1 MAEELLTNPLISKK
15 EREAT
20 NMTRH
25 EIALKNLHEGT
36 VIPANPLALDEN
48 RRLDEK
54 HQRAIVRYYLD
65 AGVGG
70 LAVAVHTTQFEIR
83 DPKHNLLEPVLKI
96 AMDEARKFEDKTG
109 KTIVMIAGAC
119 GPKEQ
124 AVREAELAKSLG
136 YDAVLLSPGGLAH
149 LSEDEMVER
158 TEAVAKVMPVVG
170 FYLQPAAGGR
180 LFTYN
185 YWERICAIDNVVAV
199 KAAPFN
205 RYCTLDVVRAA
216 ALSKRSDEIA
226 LYTGNDDNIVL
237 DLVSNYRFEVGGKVY
252 EKRIV
257 GGLLGHWSVWTKT
270 AVEIFEKCKAVRA
283 LDKIPADIIKLAN
296 EVTDTNAVF
305 FDFAHAFKGCIV
317 GLHEVLRRQGLMKG
331 LWCLNP
337 EEVLEESQRLEI
349 DRVYKMYPHL
359 ADDDFVK
366 ANLDKWLKD

>member
-1 MAEELLTNPLISKK
+1 MINPLILKK
-15 EREAT
+15 EKEAT
-20 NMTRH
+20 DMTRH
-25 EIALKNLHEGT
+25 EIALKKLHEGT

-48 RRLDEK
+48 RKFDEK
-54 HQRAIVRYYLD
+54 RQRALVRYYLD

-83 DPKHNLLEPVLKI
+83 DPKHDLLETVLKV
-96 AMDEARKFEDKTG
+96 AVDEARKFEEKTG
-109 KTIVMIAGAC
+109 KTIVMVAGAC

-136 YDAVLLSPGGLAH
+136 YDAVLLSPGGLGA

-158 TEAVAKVMPVVG
+158 TEAVAAVMPVIG
-170 FYLQPAAGGR
+170 FYLQPSVGGR
-180 LFTYN
+180 VFTYS
-185 YWERICAIDNVVAV
+185 YWERICAIPGVVAI

-226 LYTGNDDNIVL
+226 LYTGNDDNIVI
-237 DLVSNYRFEVGGKVY
+237 DLISNYRFEVDGKVY
-252 EKRIV
+252 EKRFI

-270 AVEIFEKCKAVRA
+270 AVELFEKCKA
-283 LDKIPADIIKLAN
+283 LHGSDTIPADILKLAN

-305 FDFAHAFKGCIV
+305 FDTANGFKGCIA

-331 LWCLNP
+331 IWCLNP
-337 EEVLEESQRLEI
+337 DETMSEGQSEEI
-349 DRVYKMYPHL
+349 DRVYRMYPHL
-359 ADDDFVK
+359 SDDDFVK
-366 ANLDKWLKD
+366 ANLDKWLE